1 MDRNVMESVLGID
14 LGGTEFKAGVV
25 TEAGKV
31 IAEARVPS
39 AEKEGASSWV
49 AAGIAAARKVL
60 GSTDVVPAAL
70 GLSIPGAVDPE
81 KSVLIDLVARMP
93 DGAGLQLKEAFAE
106 LGLPVAADNDARAAL
121 AAELRWGAAVGR
133 NDVVLITVGT
143 GLGGAALVR
152 GMAPGGD
159 PVLAGNQLG
168 HLTIQLGGAK
178 CVCGN
183 TGCAETVA
191 SSVGIARMADEAGL
205 VEAEPRRL
213 FAMEA
218 TDDRAASVIAK
229 FLEGLGATVVNAI
242 HAYQPELVLLGGGIM
257 GSADRILPAVR
268 SYVASRAWTIND
280 RQVAIERSALGE
292 DLGVL
297 AAAAVA
303 FNSSS

>member
-1 MDRNVMESVLGID
+1 MDRNLMETVLGID

-25 TEAGKV
+25 TDAGEV

-39 AEKEGASSWV
+39 TEKEGASAWV
-49 AAGIAAARKVL
+49 ATAIAAARKVL
-60 GSTDVVPAAL
+60 GSTDVVPGAL

-81 KSVLIDLVARMP
+81 NAVLVDLVARMP
-93 DGAGLQLKEAFAE
+93 DGAGLKLKSVFSE
-106 LGLPVAADNDARAAL
+106 LGLPVSADNDARAAL
-121 AAELRWGAAVGR
+121 AAERRWGAAVGR

-143 GLGGAALVR
+143 GLGGAALV
-152 GMAPGGD
+152 GGVAPGGD

-168 HLTIQLGGAK
+168 HLTIELDGAK

-191 SSVGIARMADEAGL
+191 SSVGIARMAAEAGL
-205 VEAEPRRL
+205 VDADPRRL

-218 TDDRAASVIAK
+218 IDDRAASVIAK

-257 GSADRILPAVR
+257 GSADRILPTVR
-268 SYVASRAWTIND
+268 SYVVERVWTVGG
-280 RQVAIERSALGE
+280 RQVAIERSAMGE
-292 DLGVL
+292 DLGIL

-303 FNSSS
+303 FNSFG